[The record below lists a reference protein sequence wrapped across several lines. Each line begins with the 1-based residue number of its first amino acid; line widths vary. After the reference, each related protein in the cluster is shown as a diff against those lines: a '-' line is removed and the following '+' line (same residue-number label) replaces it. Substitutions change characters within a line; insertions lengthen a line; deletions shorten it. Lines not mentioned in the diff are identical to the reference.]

1 MSSSRHLTMAVLAAL
16 LVVGLGGLLLVW
28 PSYRELAE
36 INRQTEVLRDKGE
49 NHHVQVRS
57 IANLKT
63 ELDRTRDQIASELKL
78 IPDSPDV
85 ADVMRI
91 LSKPLDGVH
100 VHDQTFR
107 SGNTREAVPGGDV
120 SVRVQPL
127 TVEIEGR
134 FGAIFDLIVAVE
146 SMQRLVRIGSL
157 RVECDHRPDNYD
169 WRVAKAT
176 IVLEAVYNDAFGEV
190 P

>member
-1 MSSSRHLTMAVLAAL
+1 MS
-16 LVVGLGGLLLVW
+16 
-28 PSYRELAE
+28 
-36 INRQTEVLRDKGE
+36 I
-49 NHHVQVRS
+49 
-57 IANLKT
+57 
-63 ELDRTRDQIASELKL
+63 
-78 IPDSPDV
+78 
-85 ADVMRI
+85 
-91 LSKPLDGVH
+91 
-100 VHDQTFR
+100 
-107 SGNTREAVPGGDV
+107 
-120 SVRVQPL
+120 RVQPL

-176 IVLEAVYNDAFGEV
+176 IVLEAVYNDASGEV

>member
-1 MSSSRHLTMAVLAAL
+1 MAVLAAL

-28 PSYRELAE
+28 PSYRELAQ
-36 INRQTEVLRDKGE
+36 INLQTEVLRDKGE
-49 NHHVQVRS
+49 NHHLQVRN
-57 IANLKT
+57 IANLRT
-63 ELDRTRDQIASELKL
+63 ELDRTRDQIASDLKV

-91 LSKPLDGVH
+91 LSKPLDGVY

-107 SGNTREAVPGGDV
+107 SGNTREAVPGSDMP
-120 SVRVQPL
+120 VRVQPL

-134 FGAIFDLIVAVE
+134 FGAIFDLIVSVE
-146 SMQRLVRIGSL
+146 SMQRLVRISSL
-157 RVECDHRPDNYD
+157 RVECDHKADDYD
-169 WRVAKAT
+169 WRVAKAS
-176 IVLEAVYNDAFGEV
+176 IVLEAVYNDASGEA